1 MTEGALLIKGGRLID
16 PAAGR
21 DGTVDILIAGGKVK
35 KISPRIAARGEEII
49 DAGGRLVLPG
59 LIDMHVHLRE
69 PGQEYK
75 ETVLTG
81 SRAAVAGGF
90 TAVACMPNTDPPNDN
105 PAVTRTI
112 IRRAREAGLARVYP
126 VGCITERQEGRRLA
140 ELGSLVEAG
149 CRAVSDDGVPVMNA
163 AVMRRA
169 MEYSRLFGIPVIAH
183 CEDRDLA
190 AGGDMHEGEVSTRL
204 GLRPIPAAAEEV
216 MAARDII
223 LSRAT
228 GARLH
233 LAHVSTRGTV
243 ALLRAAKE
251 EGLPVTAEVCPH
263 HLVLTDKAV
272 SGFDTSTKVNP
283 PLRSAEDVEALRA
296 ALREGVID
304 VIASDHAPHSPVEKD
319 VEYTAAAFGLVGL
332 ETTLSLVLRLVEE
345 EVLSLGRA
353 IDAMT
358 RAPAEILGVEG
369 GRVEVGR
376 PADLTVIDPQEEWI
390 VDPQAFFSKGRNTPF
405 AGWNLKGRVTATVVG
420 GRVVF
425 RNGVPAEGS
434 PSRSR

>member
-21 DGTVDILIAGGKVK
+21 DGKVDILVAGGMVK
-35 KISPRIAARGEEII
+35 KISSRIAAHGEEII
-49 DAGGRLVLPG
+49 DAGGRWVLPG

-105 PAVTRTI
+105 MAVTRTI

-149 CRAVSDDGVPVMNA
+149 CLAVSDDGVPVMNA

-183 CEDRDLA
+183 CEDLNLA

-223 LSRAT
+223 LSRST

-263 HLVLTDKAV
+263 HLILTDKAV

-283 PLRSAEDVEALRA
+283 PLRSTEDVEALRA

-345 EVLSLGRA
+345 EVLPLERA
-353 IDAMT
+353 IDA
-358 RAPAEILGVEG
+358 
-369 GRVEVGR
+369 
-376 PADLTVIDPQEEWI
+376 
-390 VDPQAFFSKGRNTPF
+390 
-405 AGWNLKGRVTATVVG
+405 
-420 GRVVF
+420 
-425 RNGVPAEGS
+425 
-434 PSRSR
+434 